1 MDKDIKKYLS
11 SFQFGEVQ
19 HFKNMAVLPI
29 LTPLDDSPEY
39 LVLKQALEQKMLI
52 ISEVSQEGRVPEL
65 KVINKGEMPV
75 LLLDGEELAGAKQN
89 RVLNTTLLLEKKSET
104 IIPVSCTEQRRWSYT
119 SRDFSESGTVMIP
132 KMRKMK
138 SQTVSDSLHESRE
151 YRSDQGTVWTS
162 IDEMSQRAEVHSRTA
177 AMSDVYEAKTKEL
190 DAYLNV
196 FLGIP
201 QQKGLLTFIDEEVV
215 GFDFLSLNSAYVLL
229 HPKLVKSYAM
239 EALLQKAPK
248 TEKPD
253 KERAKDFLKEASKTK
268 EKKYESVGKGWDHR
282 FEGKKL
288 VGSALKV
295 DKKVIH
301 MAFFG
306 ITESEKARNIAG
318 FRRRREYRTG

>member
-11 SFQFGEVQ
+11 SFEFGEVQ
-19 HFKNMAVLPI
+19 HFKNMSVLPI
-29 LTPLDDSPEY
+29 LSPLDDSPEY
-39 LVLKQALEQKMLI
+39 LVLKQALEQHVLV
-52 ISEVSQEGRVPEL
+52 ISEVSHEGRVPEL
-65 KVINKGEMPV
+65 KVINKGEVPV

-104 IIPVSCTEQRRWSYT
+104 IIPVTCTEQRRWSYT

-151 YRSDQGTVWTS
+151 YHADQGTVWTS

-190 DAYLNV
+190 DEYLGV
-196 FLGIP
+196 FLCIP
-201 QQKGLLTFIDEEVV
+201 QQKGLLTFMDEEVV
-215 GFDFLSLNSAYVLL
+215 GFDFLSLDSAYALL

-253 KERAKDFLKEASKTK
+253 KEKAKDFLKEASKTK
-268 EKKYESVGKGWDHR
+268 EKKYQSVGKGWDHR

-306 ITESEKARNIAG
+306 ITESEKAGNIAG
-318 FRRRREYRTG
+318 FRRRREFRTG